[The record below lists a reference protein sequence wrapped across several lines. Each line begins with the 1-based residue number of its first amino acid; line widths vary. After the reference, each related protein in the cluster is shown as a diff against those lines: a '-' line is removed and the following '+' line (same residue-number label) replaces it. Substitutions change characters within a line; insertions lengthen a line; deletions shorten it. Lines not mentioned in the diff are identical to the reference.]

1 LTFTIK
7 IKKDFLKM
15 IEKILSFKLIDDKK
29 SLSDKCEKMIKQLTE
44 VEKTYSE
51 KFKTA
56 ESK

>member
-1 LTFTIK
+1 
-7 IKKDFLKM
+7 M